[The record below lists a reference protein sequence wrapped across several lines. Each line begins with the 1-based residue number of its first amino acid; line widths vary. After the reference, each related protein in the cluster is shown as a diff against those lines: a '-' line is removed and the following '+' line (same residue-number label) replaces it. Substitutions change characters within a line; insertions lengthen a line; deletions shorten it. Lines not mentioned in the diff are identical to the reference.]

1 VTAKDKATG
10 RQQDI
15 TITASSGLTEAEI
28 QRMVREAEQHAAED
42 RSRKEAAEL
51 RNEADTLAYSAE
63 KTLKDLGDKVPAN
76 LRSEVEAKVRE
87 VREAMNGTDTARL
100 RQRKDELQQLLQ
112 RVGGAAYEQGGG
124 TPPPGG
130 DQAQGD
136 SGTVDGEFREV

>member
-1 VTAKDKATG
+1 
-10 RQQDI
+10 
-15 TITASSGLTEAEI
+15 
-28 QRMVREAEQHAAED
+28 MVREAEQHAAED